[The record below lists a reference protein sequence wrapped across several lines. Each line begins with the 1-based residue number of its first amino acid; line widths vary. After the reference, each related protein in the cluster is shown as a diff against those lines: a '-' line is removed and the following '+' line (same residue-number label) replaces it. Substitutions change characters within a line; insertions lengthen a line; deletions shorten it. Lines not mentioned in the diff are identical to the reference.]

1 MTLERK
7 TEILTEQVV
16 KANQII
22 ERQGFA
28 EVFDAV
34 LFEGTTLKIKKK
46 STNEYM
52 APCDAVQAAKDILK
66 ETKGIEC

>member
-1 MTLERK
+1 MTKE
-7 TEILTEQVV
+7 TQIQILAEQVI

-22 ERQGFA
+22 ERQGFS

-52 APCDAVQAAKDILK
+52 APCDAIQAAK
-66 ETKGIEC
+66 GIIHENIKA

>member
-1 MTLERK
+1 MTKE
-7 TEILTEQVV
+7 TQIQILAEQVI

-52 APCDAVQAAKDILK
+52 APCDAIQAAKDIIHENIK
-66 ETKGIEC
+66 A

>member
-1 MTLERK
+1 MTLEK
-7 TEILTEQVV
+7 KAEILTEQVV

-22 ERQGFA
+22 ERQGLSD
-28 EVFDAV
+28 VFDAV

-52 APCDAVQAAKDILK
+52 APCDAIQAAKDIIHENIK
-66 ETKGIEC
+66 A

>member
-1 MTLERK
+1 MTKERSN
-7 TEILTEQVV
+7 EILAEQVV
-16 KANQII
+16 RANQII

-52 APCDAVQAAKDILK
+52 APCDAIQAAKDIIHENIK
-66 ETKGIEC
+66 A